1 MATAAPESDERVNPL
16 LLGPRRMNDDIST
29 LYRRY
34 IVMVRKRAMFLLG
47 DRALAEDVAQEVF
60 IKFIRFRA
68 KHPLTAA
75 PAGLLYCITNRTAMD
90 RLRSHYRNG
99 ALLERLG
106 PEGEEP
112 PSLDDRIALTQAVTF
127 LKEEEAQIAAY
138 YYLSGM
144 DQFEISDTMAIP
156 RRTVSRRLEHF
167 RARMRALLGAPAREE
182 KEEATH
188 A

>member
-1 MATAAPESDERVNPL
+1 
-16 LLGPRRMNDDIST
+16 MNDDIAT

-34 IVMVRKRAMFLLG
+34 IVMVRKRALFLLG
-47 DRALAEDVAQEVF
+47 DKALAEDVAQEVF

-68 KHPLTAA
+68 KHPLTAP

-99 ALLERLG
+99 AMLDELAQG
-106 PEGEEP
+106 GEGKH
-112 PSLDDRIALTQAVTF
+112 SLDDKIALTQAVTF
-127 LKEEEAQIAAY
+127 VKDEEAQIAAY
-138 YYLSGM
+138 YYLDEM
-144 DQFEISDTMAIP
+144 DQFEISDAMSIP

-167 RARMRALLGAPAREE
+167 RSRMRQLLGARATEE